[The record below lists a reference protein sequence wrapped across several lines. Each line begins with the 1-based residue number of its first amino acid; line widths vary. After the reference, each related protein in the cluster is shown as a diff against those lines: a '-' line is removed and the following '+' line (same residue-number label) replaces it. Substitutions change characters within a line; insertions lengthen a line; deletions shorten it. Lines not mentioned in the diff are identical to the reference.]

1 MDHLGEF
8 GREGYLT
15 LIHASDLH
23 LSEVELDYCLAVLD
37 ELVDL
42 CCDVQASFLL
52 LAGDVFDSFNAAEA
66 MRGPFR
72 ARIGRLN
79 NACRVLLLPGNHDEQ
94 RQGNRRLGALDLGP
108 VMLLDRRPFSLVR
121 FEADALEVVAIP
133 EQRDYDGFRS
143 WGVPAKAAPVRI
155 VLAHG
160 TVPGMAYTGPA
171 ATEDDDEGATG
182 LFDPR
187 LFHELQ
193 ADYVALGHLHGHR
206 QAVEDRITLSYPGS
220 ARVYR
225 RGESGERGVWRVNVG
240 MTGVASEFVVLR
252 ASGQYRPYE
261 VPVDLAGTIDLAPL
275 HPEAWNRNDWVT
287 IQATGVVED
296 ENALPLAVST
306 LRRRYASMVRRFE
319 IEADGCEAMPGIASQ
334 PLAKRFLEAWEANEP
349 QEAAERPAWLRARQ
363 LGLLAIKQELQA
375 GR

>member
-1 MDHLGEF
+1 M
-8 GREGYLT
+8 EGHLT

-23 LSEVELDYCLAVLD
+23 LSEVESDYCLAVLD

-66 MRGPFR
+66 MRGQFR
-72 ARIGRLN
+72 ARIGRLDN
-79 NACRVLLLPGNHDEQ
+79 VCRVLLLPGNHDEQ
-94 RQGNRRLGALDLGP
+94 RQGSRSLGALDLGP

-133 EQRDYDGFRS
+133 EQRDYGGYRN
-143 WGVPAKAAPVRI
+143 WGVPAKVAPVRI

-171 ATEDDDEGATG
+171 AAEDEGATG

-187 LFHELQ
+187 LFRELQ

-206 QAVEDRITLSYPGS
+206 QAVEDCITLSYPGS

-225 RGESGERGVWRVNVG
+225 RGESGERGVWRVIVG

-287 IQATGVVED
+287 IRATGVVED
-296 ENALPLAVST
+296 ENALPLAVSA
-306 LRRRYASMVRRFE
+306 LRRRYAGMVRRFE
-319 IEADGCEAMPGIASQ
+319 IETEGCEAMPGIASH
-334 PLAKRFLEAWEANEP
+334 PLAKRFLEAWQASEP
-349 QEAAERPAWLRARQ
+349 QDATKRPAWFRARQ
-363 LGLLAIKQELQA
+363 LGLLAIKQELQS